1 MTAKR
6 IIPCLDVLNGKVVKG
21 TNFQG
26 LQYAGPAK
34 ELAGKYYGDGADEL
48 VLLDI
53 SATIERRKTMQET
66 VKEIA
71 KELLIPLTVG
81 GGIKCIDDING
92 LLKCGADKV
101 SINTAAIRDPK
112 LVELAA
118 KEFGS
123 QCIVVSVDTKKT
135 ENGEMVFARS
145 ATSRTSLYTL
155 DWAKKIE
162 KYGAGEI
169 LLTSIDADGTRKGFG
184 LEITRRVSEAAGIP
198 VIASG
203 GAGTMEDFYMA
214 LVEGKADAVLAAS
227 VFHYGI
233 FTVGQLKE
241 YLKGREVEVR

>member
-81 GGIKCIDDING
+81 GGIKCIDDINYSESN
-92 LLKCGADKV
+92 LSL
-101 SINTAAIRDPK
+101 
-112 LVELAA
+112 
-118 KEFGS
+118 
-123 QCIVVSVDTKKT
+123 TK
-135 ENGEMVFARS
+135 
-145 ATSRTSLYTL
+145 
-155 DWAKKIE
+155 
-162 KYGAGEI
+162 
-169 LLTSIDADGTRKGFG
+169 
-184 LEITRRVSEAAGIP
+184 
-198 VIASG
+198 
-203 GAGTMEDFYMA
+203 
-214 LVEGKADAVLAAS
+214 
-227 VFHYGI
+227 
-233 FTVGQLKE
+233 
-241 YLKGREVEVR
+241 